1 MTITRYYLY
10 VNWYKFRIYEN
21 CLNYE
26 LMSENQ
32 MRKFL
37 IILLILSS
45 MSIPFAAAHPFTEE
59 TVPSLTSN
67 SPTGV
72 SEVIVYFSE
81 PVELDFSTIKVL
93 DSNGDQIDN
102 KDTSYYEG
110 EGSLIV
116 STPPLED
123 GVYTVSTKV
132 LSKIDGHLVP
142 DAFLFAV
149 GDAIVDPAL
158 LGKEKPSEL
167 IFLPE
172 AGARFP
178 GLVGQT
184 IVLGVV
190 IASLIIWG
198 TQNKQL
204 IKEELDKIEF
214 FHHGKFM
221 SITGIG
227 LGLVFISNILMIA
240 VQTIRLEASPID
252 AIQTNF
258 GTTWIIRMSITII
271 LLGIWFGLDRK
282 KILTKKNQ
290 IPLLIA
296 TLVLIGTS
304 SMIGHGAA
312 SGETSALVLDY
323 IHNLVAAIWIGGI
336 FYFVFTL
343 LPTFSQLK
351 EPIREKMSLLLIPRF
366 SIAFIIAIGVVII
379 TGPTL
384 MWFLESDVGLI
395 TESVFGQL
403 IILKIAIA
411 AIMIGLGG
419 FFQFRV
425 QKNAEKNLQSG
436 KITVHKKLKR
446 SLKVDA
452 ALGIILLG
460 VVALLTNGTLPAGEI
475 QKVDAQEIVY
485 GFKTVEFTENAKFDI
500 KISPFTSGVNTISV
514 KVSDFDGNQLYDSD
528 QIKVKLSNPSKSISP
543 IEVPMSIEKFSDP
556 IEYQGEL
563 TFGFSGEWQ
572 VEIETLRT
580 ENANESIIMNLL
592 VKPRLTN
599 IQTQIIEYELPED
612 AKPLFPLYDGGD
624 SIWISDA
631 SAPRLWQFSL
641 DKQEFSSYSF
651 NGLST
656 IFLTQDNKG
665 RVWFTDTPRNQIGFI
680 DTVTKQITTKTIP
693 KLDPVISENSPIFIQ
708 ADFDGNIWV
717 TIINKDRIVKYL
729 PELDVF
735 EEIVLPDKQSLPF
748 ALTID
753 KDGKIWYSTSGA
765 GKIGFIDPKDNQ
777 ITQISSKVPLEAPE
791 DLIFDNDGNLWIAE
805 HTGLA
810 ITKFNPVLET
820 FERIS
825 VPDEEAL
832 PFGMTFDKYGN
843 IWFAQHTVDNIGVYD
858 PDNNNLIEVPV
869 PTETSFVQFMTT
881 DGNDNVWFVEQQSN
895 KIGII
900 KIIEIPVIASQIQET
915 NGFGLKYTEIASPLI
930 ALGIIATS
938 LFYVKSIQD
947 KRRLNSLINS

>member
-1 MTITRYYLY
+1 MKK
-10 VNWYKFRIYEN
+10 V
-21 CLNYE
+21 
-26 LMSENQ
+26 
-32 MRKFL
+32 L

-45 MSIPFAAAHPFTEE
+45 MYIPFAAAHPFTEE
-59 TVPSLTSN
+59 TIPSLTSN
-67 SPTGV
+67 SPTGI

-81 PVELDFSTIKVL
+81 PVELGFSTLKVL
-93 DSNGDQIDN
+93 DNNGNQIDN

-110 EGSLIV
+110 DDSLIV

-149 GDAIVDPAL
+149 GDAIVDPSL
-158 LGKEKPSEL
+158 LGQRGPSE
-167 IFLPE
+167 IVFLPE

-184 IVLGVV
+184 IVLGAV

-204 IKEELDKIEF
+204 IREELDKIES

-227 LGLVFISNILMIA
+227 LGLIFASNILMIA
-240 VQTIRLEASPID
+240 VQTIRLETSPID
-252 AIQTNF
+252 AIQTSF
-258 GTTWIIRMSITII
+258 GTTWLIRMSITVI
-271 LLGIWFGLDRK
+271 LLGIWFWLYRK
-282 KILTKKNQ
+282 KVLSKKNQ
-290 IPLLIA
+290 IPM
-296 TLVLIGTS
+296 LVVMLALIGTS
-304 SMIGHGAA
+304 SLIGHGAA

-323 IHNLVAAIWIGGI
+323 IHNLVAAVWIGGI

-351 EPIREKMSLLLIPRF
+351 EPIREKMSLVVIPRF
-366 SIAFIIAIGVVII
+366 SIAFIIAVGVLII

-384 MWFLESDVGLI
+384 LWFLESDVELI
-395 TESVFGQL
+395 TESVYGQL
-403 IILKIAIA
+403 IIIKITIA

-446 SLKVDA
+446 TLKVDA

-500 KISPFTSGVNTISV
+500 EISPFTSGANAISV
-514 KVSDFDGNQLYDSD
+514 KVSDFDSNQLYDSD
-528 QIKVKLSNPSKSISP
+528 QIKVKVSNPSKNISS
-543 IEVPMSIEKFSDP
+543 IEVPMSIKKLSDP
-556 IEYQGEL
+556 IEHQGEL

-572 VEIETLRT
+572 VEIEAQRT

-612 AKPLFPLYDGGD
+612 AKPLFPLYDGKD

-631 SAPRLWQFSL
+631 SSPRLWQFSL
-641 DKQEFSSYSF
+641 DTQEFSSYSF
-651 NGLST
+651 DGLST
-656 IFLTQDNKG
+656 VFLTQDNKG
-665 RVWFTDTPRNQIGFI
+665 RIWFTDTPRNQIGFF
-680 DTVTKQITTKTIP
+680 DPDTKQITTKTIP
-693 KLDPVISENSPIFIQ
+693 KLDPVISENKPIFIQ
-708 ADFDGNIWV
+708 ADFDGNIWI
-717 TIINKDRIVKYL
+717 TIVNKYKILKYS

-735 EEIVLPDKQSLPF
+735 EEIIFSDRESLPF

-753 KDGKIWYSTSGA
+753 EDGNIWYSTSGS
-765 GKIGFIDPKDNQ
+765 GEIGFIDPKNNQ
-777 ITQISSKVPLEAPE
+777 MTQISSEVLLQAPE
-791 DLIFDNDGNLWIAE
+791 ALIFDDDGNLWIAE

-858 PDNNNLIEVPV
+858 PNNNNLIEVPV
-869 PTETSFVQFMTT
+869 PTETSFIQFMTS
-881 DGNDNVWFVEQQSN
+881 DGNDNVWFVEQQAN
-895 KIGII
+895 KIGTV
-900 KIIEIPVIASQIQET
+900 KITEIPVIASQVQTTSNFE
-915 NGFGLKYTEIASPLI
+915 LKYTEIASPLI
-930 ALGIIATS
+930 ALGIIATA
-938 LFYVKSIQD
+938 LFYVKSIHD

>member
-1 MTITRYYLY
+1 MKK
-10 VNWYKFRIYEN
+10 V
-21 CLNYE
+21 
-26 LMSENQ
+26 
-32 MRKFL
+32 L

-45 MSIPFAAAHPFTEE
+45 MYIPFAAAHPFTEE
-59 TVPSLTSN
+59 TIPSLTSN
-67 SPTGV
+67 SPTGI

-81 PVELDFSTIKVL
+81 PVELGFSTLKVL
-93 DSNGDQIDN
+93 DNNGNQIDN

-110 EGSLIV
+110 DDSLIV

-149 GDAIVDPAL
+149 GDAIVDPSL
-158 LGKEKPSEL
+158 LGQEKPSEL

-184 IVLGVV
+184 IVLGAV

-198 TQNKQL
+198 TQNKQ
-204 IKEELDKIEF
+204 IIRKELDKVES

-227 LGLVFISNILMIA
+227 LGLIFASNILMIA
-240 VQTIRLEASPID
+240 VQTIRLETSPIE
-252 AIQTNF
+252 AIQTSF
-258 GTTWIIRMSITII
+258 GTTWLIRMSITVI

-290 IPLLIA
+290 IPMLI
-296 TLVLIGTS
+296 TMLVLIGTS
-304 SMIGHGAA
+304 SIIGHGAA
-312 SGETSALVLDY
+312 SGETPALVLDY
-323 IHNLVAAIWIGGI
+323 IHNLVAVIWIGGI
-336 FYFVFTL
+336 FYFVFIL

-351 EPIREKMSLLLIPRF
+351 EPIREKMSLVVIPRF
-366 SIAFIIAIGVVII
+366 SIAFIIAVGVVII

-384 MWFLESDVGLI
+384 LWFLESDVELI
-395 TESVFGQL
+395 TESVYGQL
-403 IILKIAIA
+403 IIIKITIA

-446 SLKVDA
+446 TLKVDA

-500 KISPFTSGVNTISV
+500 EISPFTSGANAISV
-514 KVSDFDGNQLYDSD
+514 KVSDFDSNQLYDSD
-528 QIKVKLSNPSKSISP
+528 QIKVKVSNPSKNISS
-543 IEVPMSIEKFSDP
+543 IEVPMSIKKLSDP
-556 IEYQGEL
+556 IEHQGEL

-572 VEIETLRT
+572 VEIEAQRT
-580 ENANESIIMNLL
+580 ENANESIIMNVL

-612 AKPLFPLYDGGD
+612 AKPLFPLYDGKD

-631 SAPRLWQFSL
+631 SSPRLWQFSL
-641 DKQEFSSYSF
+641 DTQEFSSYSF
-651 NGLST
+651 DGLST
-656 IFLTQDNKG
+656 VFLTQDNKG
-665 RVWFTDTPRNQIGFI
+665 RIWFTDTPRNQIGFF
-680 DTVTKQITTKTIP
+680 DPDTKQITTKTIP
-693 KLDPVISENSPIFIQ
+693 KLDPVISENKPIFIQ
-708 ADFDGNIWV
+708 ADFDGNIWI
-717 TIINKDRIVKYL
+717 TIVNKYQILKYS

-735 EEIVLPDKQSLPF
+735 EEIIFSDRESLPF

-753 KDGKIWYSTSGA
+753 EDGNIWYSTSGS
-765 GKIGFIDPKDNQ
+765 GEIGFIDPKNNQ
-777 ITQISSKVPLEAPE
+777 MTQISSEVLLQAPE
-791 DLIFDNDGNLWIAE
+791 ALIFDDDGNLWIAE

-858 PDNNNLIEVPV
+858 PNNNNLIEVPV
-869 PTETSFVQFMTT
+869 PTETSFIQFMTS
-881 DGNDNVWFVEQQSN
+881 DGNDNVWFVEQQAN
-895 KIGII
+895 KIGTV
-900 KIIEIPVIASQIQET
+900 KITEIPVIASQVQTTSNFE
-915 NGFGLKYTEIASPLI
+915 LKYTEIASPLI
-930 ALGIIATS
+930 ALGIIATA
-938 LFYVKSIQD
+938 LFYVKSIHD